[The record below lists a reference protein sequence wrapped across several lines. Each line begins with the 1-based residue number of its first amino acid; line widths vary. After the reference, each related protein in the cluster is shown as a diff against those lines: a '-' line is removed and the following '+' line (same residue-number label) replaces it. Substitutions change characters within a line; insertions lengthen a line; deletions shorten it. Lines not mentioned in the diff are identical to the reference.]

1 MFKKRDSNTL
11 AYHFRAAVLLIEQR
25 IAVIVILFSELNWL
39 IWHKIRRLKSGDE
52 KDVKE
57 LTCPRKYT
65 NNGYPFLGIMGGF
78 HWSYCSVRH
87 FAIYVCRQECFYR
100 ASVPAIK
107 RFLGASRRWAS
118 PLGQPWKRIRGG
130 KASATFTTNAMRW
143 WYESCCLSPRSN
155 FRVYL
160 S

>member
-1 MFKKRDSNTL
+1 MTKLTPYNINKVKLYSTIGILIVVVIGITAILSKKKGEVKNIIVEIKHLTDSEND
-11 AYHFRAAVLLIEQR
+11 LI
-25 IAVIVILFSELNWL
+25 
-39 IWHKIRRLKSGDE
+39 KE

-65 NNGYPFLGIMGGF
+65 NNEYPFLGIMGGF

-107 RFLGASRRWAS
+107 RFLGESR
-118 PLGQPWKRIRGG
+118 Q
-130 KASATFTTNAMRW
+130 
-143 WYESCCLSPRSN
+143 
-155 FRVYL
+155 
-160 S
+160 